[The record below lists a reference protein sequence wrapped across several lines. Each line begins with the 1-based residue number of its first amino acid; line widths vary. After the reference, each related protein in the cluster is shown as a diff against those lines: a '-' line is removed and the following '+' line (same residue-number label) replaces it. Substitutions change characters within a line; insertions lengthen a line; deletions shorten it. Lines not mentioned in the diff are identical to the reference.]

1 MDVTGKIGIL
11 GGTFDPIHM
20 AHLKLAEYALSEL
33 ELTKVI
39 FIPAAVPPHK
49 RNRMITDS
57 EHRFNMTKLAIGY
70 NDRFEVSDMEL
81 KMDGASYTARTLS
94 ILYEENPN
102 LCFILGADSYMALDT
117 WFHPEIIMA
126 KAQIACACR
135 DGIPT
140 AELKCK
146 AGEYGTKY
154 GAVTHFL
161 SMPDTDISSTMLR
174 QMISEGKDVKQYIPE
189 QVMEYIRT
197 NNLYTKQV

>member
-1 MDVTGKIGIL
+1 M
-11 GGTFDPIHM
+11 
-20 AHLKLAEYALSEL
+20 
-33 ELTKVI
+33 
-39 FIPAAVPPHK
+39 
-49 RNRMITDS
+49 
-57 EHRFNMTKLAIGY
+57 
-70 NDRFEVSDMEL
+70 
-81 KMDGASYTARTLS
+81 
-94 ILYEENPN
+94 YEENPN

-140 AELKCK
+140 AELECK